1 MSTLKRR
8 GRGRRPRSSTTAL
21 PTRNSSRL
29 ANLDKG
35 LFVDVTSKAVQRKA
49 LRKCLAACSP
59 ALQKHVIG
67 RKILK
72 RKNPLGALDLCHL
85 AKTAG
90 LSYADQFAIAAVGGS
105 APPP

>member
-1 MSTLKRR
+1 MSALKRR
-8 GRGRRPRSSTTAL
+8 GCGRRPRSSTTAL

-59 ALQKHVIG
+59 ALQKHVTG

-72 RKNPLGALDLCHL
+72 HKNPLGALDLRRL
-85 AKTAG
+85 AKAAG
-90 LSYADQFAIAAVGGS
+90 LSCADQSAIAAVSGA